1 MNKGFLNLPWS
12 LWAAFALVVA
22 VIYSVVWP
30 HKNVTLN
37 SGFRFFILRWGHAL
51 AWLLIAINFLVR
63 GISPSLNGAANLI
76 ALAGGLIYILFLVIV
91 FVVK

>member
-1 MNKGFLNLPWS
+1 MITGFLNLPWF
-12 LWAAFALVVA
+12 LWAAVALIVA
-22 VIYSVVWP
+22 VIYSFVWP
-30 HKNVTLN
+30 HKNVTLT

-51 AWLLIAINFLVR
+51 TWLLITINFLLR

>member
-1 MNKGFLNLPWS
+1 MIKGFLNLPWF
-12 LWAAFALVVA
+12 LWAALALIVA
-22 VIYSVVWP
+22 VIYSFVWP
-30 HKNVTLN
+30 NRNVTLT

-51 AWLLIAINFLVR
+51 TWLLIAINFLLR

-76 ALAGGLIYILFLVIV
+76 ALAGGLIYILFLAIV